1 MEFCLEIITPPQTPL
16 PHIFLVS
23 GLFYPF
29 ENGDINPSQDD
40 GSSPVIF
47 LENPFVYFGRV
58 YQQTYVRTLSS

>member
-1 MEFCLEIITPPQTPL
+1 MEFCWRLLHPPNP
-16 PHIFLVS
+16 PPPFFLVS